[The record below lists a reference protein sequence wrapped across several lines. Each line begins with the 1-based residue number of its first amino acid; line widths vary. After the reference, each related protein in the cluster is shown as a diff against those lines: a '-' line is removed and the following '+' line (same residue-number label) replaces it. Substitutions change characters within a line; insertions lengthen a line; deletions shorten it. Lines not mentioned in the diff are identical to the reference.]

1 MPTIY
6 LEDNDV
12 RMKYIQ
18 QQLDNLDNKENIHN
32 YITESTGIAPKNGIR
47 LSTHDFNDRYI
58 NQLEQRKSNFT
69 GISMV
74 PQEVEYEVRLKDVTS
89 IPQPDMS
96 NYIEVHTSKGI
107 TNIMPLTKTS
117 MSYEDTPYTTY
128 DDLSESNYDSLS
140 AEQKNEIRRLRDI
153 VEEKGDLAIW
163 EELNVDNFELAMLQQ
178 DTYMAI
184 IDSFIYD
191 EEEIVVDKE
200 IFNKYGNQ
208 LRMLGVRL

>member
-6 LEDNDV
+6 LEDNNV
-12 RMKYIQ
+12 RTKYIQ
-18 QQLDNLDNKENIHN
+18 QQLDNKETMYN
-32 YITESTGIAPKNGIR
+32 YITESTGIVPKNGIR
-47 LSTHDFNDRYI
+47 LSTHDSSDRYI

-69 GISMV
+69 GISIV
-74 PQEVEYEVRLKDVTS
+74 PQEVEYEVRIKDVTS
-89 IPQPDMS
+89 VPQPDMS

-117 MSYEDTPYTTY
+117 MSYEDTPYTNY

-140 AEQKNEIRRLRDI
+140 AEQKNEIRRLRDV

>member
-32 YITESTGIAPKNGIR
+32 YITESTGIVPKNGIR

-74 PQEVEYEVRLKDVTS
+74 PQEVEYEVRIKDVTS